1 MVHTDTAAWPGS
13 VVYSRYVPAHI
24 LICDD
29 EKNIRRTLRM
39 VLEGLGYHV
48 HEAATG
54 EDALALLD
62 GEDIDLAI
70 LDVRLPGMTG
80 IEALQTLRKKP
91 HLTGLPVIMISGH
104 ASLAEAVHSV
114 QLGAAD
120 FLEKP
125 LDRDR
130 LLVSVNNA
138 LRSER
143 LQREVDRL
151 RAQVDSRFEM
161 IGQSSVMKELFSQ
174 IEKVAPTKG
183 RVLITGESGTGKE
196 LIARAVHR
204 LSDRRDQ
211 PFIMLNCAAIPAEL
225 IESEL
230 FGHER
235 GAFTG
240 AHHRKKGMF
249 ELADSGTLFL
259 DEIGDMSLSAQAKVL
274 RALQSGEISR
284 VGGER
289 AIAVDVRVVAA
300 TNKELAAEVAAG
312 NFRDDLYFRLSVVPL
327 RSPALRERISDIP
340 LLARAFFADFCAEYG
355 GRAKP
360 VDPRVYEQ
368 LTTRPW
374 PGNVRELRNVVE
386 RMVILSG
393 PEITVDDVPE
403 AGFSREPVPTMAA
416 PASQVTE
423 PAAQLQSAGTQGQG
437 RSQTGEH
444 GRTLAI
450 PLGDDE
456 LPSLRD
462 FRDRAERE
470 YILVTLQTCDWNISR
485 AATLLGVER
494 TNLHKKLRALGIQ
507 RAD

>member
-1 MVHTDTAAWPGS
+1 
-13 VVYSRYVPAHI
+13 VPANI

-29 EKNIRRTLRM
+29 EKNIRRTLGM
-39 VLEGLGYHV
+39 VLEGLGH
-48 HEAATG
+48 HILEAGSA
-54 EDALALLD
+54 EDALGLLETD
-62 GEDIDLAI
+62 DIDLVVM
-70 LDVRLPGMTG
+70 DVRLPRMTG
-80 IEALQTLRKKP
+80 IQALQSIRAKP
-91 HLTGLPVIMISGH
+91 QRAGLPVIMISGH

-114 QLGAAD
+114 QLGATD

-130 LLVSVNNA
+130 VLVSVNNA

-151 RAQVDSRFEM
+151 RAQVDGRFEM
-161 IGQSSVMKELFSQ
+161 IGQSAVMKSLFTQ

-204 LSDRRDQ
+204 LSDRRDA
-211 PFIMLNCAAIPAEL
+211 PFVMLNCAAIPAEL

-240 AHHRKKGMF
+240 AHNRKKGMF
-249 ELADSGTLFL
+249 ELADGGTLLL
-259 DEIGDMSLSAQAKVL
+259 DEIGDMSLGAQAKVL

-289 AIAVDVRVVAA
+289 SIAVDVRVVAA
-300 TNKELAAEVAAG
+300 TNKDLAAEVARG
-312 NFRDDLYFRLSVVPL
+312 NFRDDLYFRLSVVPI
-327 RSPALRERISDIP
+327 RSPALRERIEDIP
-340 LLARAFFADFCAEYG
+340 LLARSFLDDFCSEYG
-355 GRAKP
+355 GRQKH
-360 VDPRVYEQ
+360 VDPGVFEQ
-368 LTTRPW
+368 LAERPW
-374 PGNVRELRNVVE
+374 PGNVRELRNVIE

-393 PEITVDDVPE
+393 PEITVQDVPVSGLVRE
-403 AGFSREPVPTMAA
+403 AGSVTTTPSSK
-416 PASQVTE
+416 PATLDAVRPPEVS
-423 PAAQLQSAGTQGQG
+423 G
-437 RSQTGEH
+437 RSLGIPIPEGEM
-444 GRTLAI
+444 L
-450 PLGDDE
+450 
-456 LPSLRD
+456 SLRD

-470 YILVTLQTCDWNISR
+470 YIRITLQTCDWNISK

-494 TNLHKKLRALGIQ
+494 TNLHKKMRALGIQ
-507 RAD
+507 RAE